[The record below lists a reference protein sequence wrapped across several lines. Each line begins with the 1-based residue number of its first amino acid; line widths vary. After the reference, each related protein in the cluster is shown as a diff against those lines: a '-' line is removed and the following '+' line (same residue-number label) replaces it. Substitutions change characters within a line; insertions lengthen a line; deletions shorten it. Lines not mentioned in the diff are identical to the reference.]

1 MAAKKKAVKKP
12 AKARKASLS
21 PAKTRKR
28 GRPTKYSRA
37 LAIRICARLASG
49 ESLSKTSKLESM
61 PSMTTAFRWLATID
75 EFRDM
80 YEMACAQRVE
90 VHIEGI
96 IDIADNPLLQAQDK
110 RVMIDARKWIASKLK
125 NRKYGDKLEVAGDPD
140 RPLINQ
146 IHEKLV

>member
-1 MAAKKKAVKKP
+1 MVAKKKAKKKV
-12 AKARKASLS
+12 AKRK
-21 PAKTRKR
+21 P
-28 GRPTKYSRA
+28 GRPTKYSKA

-61 PSMTTAFRWLATID
+61 PNIATVFRWLATID

-80 YEMACAQRVE
+80 YETACAQRVE

-96 IDIADNPLLQAQDK
+96 IDIADNPLLHAQDK

-125 NRKYGDKLEVAGDPD
+125 NRKYGDKLEVAGDPL
-140 RPLINQ
+140 RPLITQ
-146 IHEKLV
+146 INEKLV